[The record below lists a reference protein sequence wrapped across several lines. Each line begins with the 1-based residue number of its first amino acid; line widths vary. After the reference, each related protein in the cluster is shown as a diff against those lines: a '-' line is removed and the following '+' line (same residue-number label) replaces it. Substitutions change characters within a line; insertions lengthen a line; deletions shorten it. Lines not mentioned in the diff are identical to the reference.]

1 MIKVKRMKPQ
11 SEYAILLYYKFVKVP
26 DAEQFAQE
34 HLAYCKELD
43 VKGRILIS
51 DEGING
57 TLSGTI
63 AQTEQYMKD
72 LRANPL
78 FSDIVFKIDE
88 ADGHAFKKIFVRYKK
103 ELVTFRVED
112 ELDPNVITG
121 EHLAPKD
128 FYEMMQR
135 DDVVILDGRTGYE
148 FDLGH
153 FRGSIRP
160 EVDSFKEFPDW
171 IRENMSELKD
181 KPILTYCTG
190 GIRCEKLSGF
200 MMKEGFQ
207 QVYQLDGGIV
217 TYGKDP
223 EVQGELFDGKCYV
236 FDERIS
242 VQINHTDGD
251 IIVGRCHHC
260 GQPADQFINCAN
272 DACHLQ
278 HICCED
284 CEAQHSG
291 HCSDE
296 CEAITNAVG

>member
-1 MIKVKRMKPQ
+1 MNPQ

-26 DAEQFAQE
+26 DAELFAQE

-57 TLSGTI
+57 TLSGTV

-88 ADGHAFKKIFVRYKK
+88 ADAHAFKKIFVRYKK

-135 DDVVILDGRTGYE
+135 DDVVILDGRKKLRIRSWSFPRLHPPRSRQLQRIPGLDSREYE
-148 FDLGH
+148 
-153 FRGSIRP
+153 RP
-160 EVDSFKEFPDW
+160 
-171 IRENMSELKD
+171 
-181 KPILTYCTG
+181 
-190 GIRCEKLSGF
+190 
-200 MMKEGFQ
+200 
-207 QVYQLDGGIV
+207 
-217 TYGKDP
+217 
-223 EVQGELFDGKCYV
+223 
-236 FDERIS
+236 
-242 VQINHTDGD
+242 
-251 IIVGRCHHC
+251 
-260 GQPADQFINCAN
+260 
-272 DACHLQ
+272 
-278 HICCED
+278 
-284 CEAQHSG
+284 
-291 HCSDE
+291 
-296 CEAITNAVG
+296 